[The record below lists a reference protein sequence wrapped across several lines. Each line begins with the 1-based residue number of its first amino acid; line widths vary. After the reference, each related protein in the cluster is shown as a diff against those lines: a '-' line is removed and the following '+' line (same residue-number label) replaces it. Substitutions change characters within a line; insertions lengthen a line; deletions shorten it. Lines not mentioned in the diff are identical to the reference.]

1 MSSEENKLET
11 INGEKKITPF
21 VNKINNKS
29 IEWGIM
35 LTLQDNLNLRIGTT
49 TWKKY
54 ISAAFWNY
62 ISTPINFTITLFT
75 AFSAGQSG
83 TDTIYL
89 TKDQLFYILM
99 VTFLLSVIN
108 TFFKLKEKAV
118 SNYNACNQYNK
129 FGSQFEDIYFTPIL
143 SNKDVLERLYKYKT
157 LQKKINEYN
166 EEENVENVNY
176 LTTLLYYSVNYF
188 FKHRMKRINKDERFW
203 LLDGKPN
210 NVFYPRNRYNV
221 DTERYFIEDFNFVED
236 VDHNNLYIKFKH
248 RPKNDKEDEWSF
260 KKIWSHKKEKEK
272 EKKDNNIGIEMTM
285 TETSNEK
292 DYPKTNRSII
302 TSTKKSSIDDIEN
315 QSCEETKDGDDDY
328 NIDNLFIEYTQTP
341 DIENTSTSTS
351 TSISTNKS
359 NKIRE
364 TQTQTYDIDDPSQE
378 EKGYLSYLKSWL

>member
-1 MSSEENKLET
+1 MTNTKIDKIDINTESIENIEN
-11 INGEKKITPF
+11 INGVKKAPPL
-21 VNKINNKS
+21 VKKINNIS

-35 LTLQDNLNLRIGTT
+35 LTIQDNLNLRIGST

-83 TDTIYL
+83 TETIYL

-118 SNYNACNQYNK
+118 LNYNACNQYNK
-129 FGSQFEDIYFTPIL
+129 FGSEFEEIYFTPI
-143 SNKDVLERLYKYKT
+143 SSDKDVTERLNKYKA

-176 LTTLLYYSVNYF
+176 LTTVLYYSIKYF

-210 NVFYPRNRYNV
+210 NYFYPRNRYNV
-221 DTERYFIEDFNFVED
+221 NTSNYFVEDFNFADD
-236 VDHNNLYIKFKH
+236 VDDNNLYQRFNYRKQHNIYHDNDYNFFQHFLHSPNKQDVETNELQNKIT
-248 RPKNDKEDEWSF
+248 PK
-260 KKIWSHKKEKEK
+260 
-272 EKKDNNIGIEMTM
+272 
-285 TETSNEK
+285 
-292 DYPKTNRSII
+292 Y
-302 TSTKKSSIDDIEN
+302 DIEN
-315 QSCEETKDGDDDY
+315 GDNKSVYSEEVCCEPPLIVCEEPKDKE
-328 NIDNLFIEYTQTP
+328 NIEI
-341 DIENTSTSTS
+341 IV
-351 TSISTNKS
+351 
-359 NKIRE
+359 
-364 TQTQTYDIDDPSQE
+364 
-378 EKGYLSYLKSWL
+378 

>member
-1 MSSEENKLET
+1 MSSEENMLEN
-11 INGEKKITPF
+11 INGEKKLIPYY
-21 VNKINNKS
+21 NKINNKS

-83 TDTIYL
+83 TETIYL

-129 FGSQFEDIYFTPIL
+129 FGSQFEDIYFTPIK
-143 SNKDVLERLYKYKT
+143 SNDDVVKRLNKYKE
-157 LQKKINEYN
+157 LQKKMNEYN

-210 NVFYPRNRYNV
+210 NPFYPRNRYNV
-221 DTERYFIEDFNFVED
+221 DTERYFVEDFNFCED
-236 VDHNNLYIKFKH
+236 VDYKNLYTRFKY
-248 RPKNDKEDEWSF
+248 RP
-260 KKIWSHKKEKEK
+260 KKEKSKGENESYLTRILHLNQHK
-272 EKKDNNIGIEMTM
+272 EENKDDIIGVEM
-285 TETSNEK
+285 TETLNKK
-292 DYPKTNRSII
+292 DYPKTNRSIRA
-302 TSTKKSSIDDIEN
+302 TKKSSIDSDIEN
-315 QSCEETKDGDDDY
+315 QNCEITKEEDDIDY
-328 NIDNLFIEYTQTP
+328 NIGNLFIEYTPTT
-341 DIENTSTSTS
+341 DNENTSTSTS
-351 TSISTNKS
+351 TSTTNIEKS
-359 NKIRE
+359 IEEPESSNIE
-364 TQTQTYDIDDPSQE
+364 EISQE
-378 EKGYLSYLKSWL
+378 EKSYFSYLKSWL

>member
-1 MSSEENKLET
+1 MKNETLENIDE
-11 INGEKKITPF
+11 EKKIIPYY
-21 VNKINNKS
+21 NKINNKS

-83 TDTIYL
+83 TETIYL

-129 FGSQFEDIYFTPIL
+129 FGSQFEDIYFTPIK
-143 SNKDVLERLYKYKT
+143 SNDDVVKRLNKYKE
-157 LQKKINEYN
+157 LQKKMNEYN

-176 LTTLLYYSVNYF
+176 LTTLLYYSINYF
-188 FKHRMKRINKDERFW
+188 FKHRMKRVNKDERFW

-210 NVFYPRNRYNV
+210 NPFYPRNRYDV
-221 DTERYFIEDFNFVED
+221 DTERYFLEDFNFYED
-236 VDHNNLYIKFKH
+236 VDYKNLYIKFKE
-248 RPKNDKEDEWSF
+248 RPKKKSEEYHESYLSKFWRSKQDKE
-260 KKIWSHKKEKEK
+260 
-272 EKKDNNIGIEMTM
+272 EKKDDIIGVEM
-285 TETSNEK
+285 TETLNKK
-292 DYPKTNRSII
+292 DYPKTNRSIRAK
-302 TSTKKSSIDDIEN
+302 KKSSIESDIEAQN
-315 QSCEETKDGDDDY
+315 PKTTKDEDDDDY
-328 NIDNLFIEYTQTP
+328 NIGNLFIEYTSTP
-341 DIENTSTSTS
+341 DIENTSTTS
-351 TSISTNKS
+351 
-359 NKIRE
+359 
-364 TQTQTYDIDDPSQE
+364 E
-378 EKGYLSYLKSWL
+378 EKSVEEPQSSNIEEISDEGKGYFSYLKSWL